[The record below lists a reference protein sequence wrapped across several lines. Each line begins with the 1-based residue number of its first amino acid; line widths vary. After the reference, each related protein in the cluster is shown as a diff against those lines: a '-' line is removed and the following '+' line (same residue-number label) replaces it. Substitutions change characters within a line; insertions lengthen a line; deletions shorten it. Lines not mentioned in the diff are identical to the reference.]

1 MINKLS
7 MGNLSR
13 AARQLPQRDRQIRI
27 RSWEKQR
34 VQPEACVHLT
44 PREKQILCWI
54 GEDLNTRQIA
64 EKLKVSRKTVEF
76 HRHALRTKLGGVAA
90 MVRYGIKAGLLRL

>member
-1 MINKLS
+1 MS

-13 AARQLPQRDRQIRI
+13 SARQLPQRDRPTCI
-27 RSWEKQR
+27 RSREKQR
-34 VQPEACVHLT
+34 VQEVCVHLT

-64 EKLKVSRKTVEF
+64 EKLKLSQKTVEF